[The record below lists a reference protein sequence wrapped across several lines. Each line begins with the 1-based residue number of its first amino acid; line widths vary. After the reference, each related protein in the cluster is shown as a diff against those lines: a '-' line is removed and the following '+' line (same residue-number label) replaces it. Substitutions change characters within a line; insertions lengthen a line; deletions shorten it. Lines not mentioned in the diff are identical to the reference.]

1 MKRIVRP
8 GIFFWIFV
16 AALAPLDE
24 GRGDN
29 CFERCASALGGQD
42 AVSASIYDNCL
53 NSCRTGA
60 SQQESVRFA
69 ALAMSLATLRSG
81 SSHGQNSES
90 DAQQLALKN
99 CATVASDCKLVN
111 WGYNLCFALATS
123 QPDGRYGRGVDSDRA
138 RAVNQA
144 LGLCRGAGGKNCI
157 AQASPCAND
166 DPRWPS
172 PAASAGQTG
181 GVDPHTIGLWELS
194 LKGGRWVWEI
204 SRDGTYKFHS
214 EATDGVESHA
224 GTFSASA
231 GRWSLRATN
240 GYTDEGTY
248 IFQPPDTL
256 IATGHLGTAAW
267 RHRADAAHH

>member
-1 MKRIVRP
+1 MAPVGAVAQSGRVTQRCASACRRGQRPRRSGSAVLRRSCVWPRIDEIAAWSIGGSTSTSTESRNEHRMKRIVRP

-53 NSCRTGA
+53 NSCRAGA

-69 ALAMSLATLRSG
+69 ALAMSLASLRSG

-157 AQASPCAND
+157 
-166 DPRWPS
+166 
-172 PAASAGQTG
+172 
-181 GVDPHTIGLWELS
+181 
-194 LKGGRWVWEI
+194 
-204 SRDGTYKFHS
+204 
-214 EATDGVESHA
+214 
-224 GTFSASA
+224 
-231 GRWSLRATN
+231 
-240 GYTDEGTY
+240 
-248 IFQPPDTL
+248 
-256 IATGHLGTAAW
+256 
-267 RHRADAAHH
+267 

>member
-1 MKRIVRP
+1 MWSAVLRRSCVWPRIDEIAAWSIGGSTSTSTESRNEHRMKRVVRP

-53 NSCRTGA
+53 NSCRAGA
-60 SQQESVRFA
+60 SLQESVRFA

-111 WGYNLCFALATS
+111 WGYNLCFALTS
-123 QPDGRYGRGVDSDRA
+123 FTARLRTASSLMRA
-138 RAVNQA
+138 RFRPAP
-144 LGLCRGAGGKNCI
+144 GAGRCERRMGIPMKEPTFF
-157 AQASPCAND
+157 SPL
-166 DPRWPS
+166 
-172 PAASAGQTG
+172 T
-181 GVDPHTIGLWELS
+181 H
-194 LKGGRWVWEI
+194 
-204 SRDGTYKFHS
+204 
-214 EATDGVESHA
+214 
-224 GTFSASA
+224 
-231 GRWSLRATN
+231 
-240 GYTDEGTY
+240 
-248 IFQPPDTL
+248 
-256 IATGHLGTAAW
+256 
-267 RHRADAAHH
+267 